1 MNLTDQQ
8 KETVK
13 KWVAEGKGV
22 SEIQRLLSS
31 EFGIDMMY
39 IDVRFLIDDI
49 GAQIPSS
56 GESENAADS
65 AQEASP
71 VDAEGPQSGSA
82 GENEAQAENPGESS
96 GGVRVTVSPIQRP
109 GAVMSGDVVFSDG
122 GMAEWVLDNSGRL
135 GLNPSTPGYTPP
147 QSDLPEFQQK
157 LREALG
163 V

>member
-56 GESENAADS
+56 GENAADS
-65 AQEASP
+65 AQEDSP

-82 GENEAQAENPGESS
+82 GENEAQVENPGESS

>member
-56 GESENAADS
+56 GENAADS

-82 GENEAQAENPGESS
+82 GENEAQVENPGESS

-147 QSDLPEFQQK
+147 QSDLSEFQQK

>member
-8 KETVK
+8 QEAVK

-56 GESENAADS
+56 GENAADS

-96 GGVRVTVSPIQRP
+96 GGVRVTVCPIERR
-109 GAVMSGDVVFSDG
+109 GAVMSGDVVFSVG
-122 GMAEWVLDNSGRL
+122 GMADWVLVNSGRL

>member
-56 GESENAADS
+56 GENAADS

-109 GAVMSGDVVFSDG
+109 VAVMSGDVVFSDG

>member
-1 MNLTDQQ
+1 MNLNDQQ

-56 GESENAADS
+56 GENAADS

>member
-13 KWVAEGKGV
+13 KWVSEGKGV

-56 GESENAADS
+56 GENAADS

-82 GENEAQAENPGESS
+82 GENEAQVENPGESS

>member
-1 MNLTDQQ
+1 MNLIDQQ

-56 GESENAADS
+56 GENAADS

>member
-56 GESENAADS
+56 GENAADS

-82 GENEAQAENPGESS
+82 GENEAQAENSGESS

-135 GLNPSTPGYTPP
+135 GLFSSTPGYTPP

>member
-56 GESENAADS
+56 GENAADS

>member
-56 GESENAADS
+56 GENAADS

-71 VDAEGPQSGSA
+71 VEAEGPQSGSA

>member
-56 GESENAADS
+56 GENAADS
-65 AQEASP
+65 AQEASS

-82 GENEAQAENPGESS
+82 GENEAQVENPGESS

>member
-56 GESENAADS
+56 GENAADS

-163 V
+163 VQ

>member
-1 MNLTDQQ
+1 MHLTDQQ

-56 GESENAADS
+56 GENAADS

-82 GENEAQAENPGESS
+82 GENEAQVENPGESS

>member
-31 EFGIDMMY
+31 EIGIDMMY

-56 GESENAADS
+56 GENAADS

-82 GENEAQAENPGESS
+82 GENEAQVENPGESS

>member
-56 GESENAADS
+56 GENAADS

-71 VDAEGPQSGSA
+71 VDAEGPQSGSD
-82 GENEAQAENPGESS
+82 GENEAQVENPGESS

>member
-1 MNLTDQQ
+1 MNLADQQ

-56 GESENAADS
+56 GENAADS

-96 GGVRVTVSPIQRP
+96 RGVRVTVSPIQRP

>member
-56 GESENAADS
+56 GENAADS

-82 GENEAQAENPGESS
+82 GENEAQVENPGESS

>member
-56 GESENAADS
+56 GENAADS

-82 GENEAQAENPGESS
+82 GENEAQAENPGETS

>member
-13 KWVAEGKGV
+13 KWVAEGKSV

-56 GESENAADS
+56 GENAADS

>member
-56 GESENAADS
+56 GENAADS

-82 GENEAQAENPGESS
+82 GENEAQVENPGENS

>member
-56 GESENAADS
+56 GENAADS

-71 VDAEGPQSGSA
+71 VDAKGPQSGSA
-82 GENEAQAENPGESS
+82 GENEAQVENPGESS

>member
-56 GESENAADS
+56 GENAADS

-109 GAVMSGDVVFSDG
+109 GAVMSGDVVFFFCF
-122 GMAEWVLDNSGRL
+122 MAEWVLDNSGRL

>member
-22 SEIQRLLSS
+22 SEIQRLLLS

-56 GESENAADS
+56 GENAADS

>member
-56 GESENAADS
+56 GENAADS

-82 GENEAQAENPGESS
+82 GENEAQVENPGESS

-147 QSDLPEFQQK
+147 QNDLPEFQQK

>member
-56 GESENAADS
+56 GENAADS

-109 GAVMSGDVVFSDG
+109 GANFSKNFARRLAFNNAIFNSLPQNPCG
-122 GMAEWVLDNSGRL
+122 GAFCIESI
-135 GLNPSTPGYTPP
+135 
-147 QSDLPEFQQK
+147 
-157 LREALG
+157 
-163 V
+163 

>member
-56 GESENAADS
+56 GENAADS

-82 GENEAQAENPGESS
+82 DENEAQAENPGESS

>member
-56 GESENAADS
+56 GENVADS

>member
-56 GESENAADS
+56 GENAADS

-82 GENEAQAENPGESS
+82 GENEAQAEKPGESS

-147 QSDLPEFQQK
+147 QSDLPDFPQN

>member
-56 GESENAADS
+56 GENAADS

-71 VDAEGPQSGSA
+71 VDAESPQSGSA

-96 GGVRVTVSPIQRP
+96 GPS
-109 GAVMSGDVVFSDG
+109 
-122 GMAEWVLDNSGRL
+122 
-135 GLNPSTPGYTPP
+135 STPMWNRLSP
-147 QSDLPEFQQK
+147 
-157 LREALG
+157 
-163 V
+163 

>member
-56 GESENAADS
+56 GENAADS

-82 GENEAQAENPGESS
+82 GENEEQVENPGESS

-147 QSDLPEFQQK
+147 QSDLPEFQEK

>member
-22 SEIQRLLSS
+22 SEIQRLVSS

-56 GESENAADS
+56 GENAADS

-71 VDAEGPQSGSA
+71 VDADGPQSGSA
-82 GENEAQAENPGESS
+82 GENEVQAENPGESS

>member
-8 KETVK
+8 KEAVK
-13 KWVAEGKGV
+13 NWVAEGRGV

-56 GESENAADS
+56 GENAADS

>member
-1 MNLTDQQ
+1 MRR
-8 KETVK
+8 
-13 KWVAEGKGV
+13 A
-22 SEIQRLLSS
+22 R
-31 EFGIDMMY
+31 
-39 IDVRFLIDDI
+39 
-49 GAQIPSS
+49 
-56 GESENAADS
+56 
-65 AQEASP
+65 
-71 VDAEGPQSGSA
+71 
-82 GENEAQAENPGESS
+82 NPAVLAKMRRRPKIRGESS

-122 GMAEWVLDNSGRL
+122 GLAEWVLDNSGRL

>member
-22 SEIQRLLSS
+22 SEIQRLVSS

-56 GESENAADS
+56 GENAADS

>member
-56 GESENAADS
+56 GENAADS

-96 GGVRVTVSPIQRP
+96 GGVRVTVGPIQRP

>member
-56 GESENAADS
+56 GENAADS

-96 GGVRVTVSPIQRP
+96 GGVRVTVTPIQRP

-135 GLNPSTPGYTPP
+135 GLNPSTPGYTAP

>member
-56 GESENAADS
+56 GENAADS

-122 GMAEWVLDNSGRL
+122 GMAEWALDNSGRL

>member
-13 KWVAEGKGV
+13 KWVSEGKGV

-56 GESENAADS
+56 GENAADS

-96 GGVRVTVSPIQRP
+96 GGVTVSPIQRP

>member
-39 IDVRFLIDDI
+39 IDVRFLIDYI

-56 GESENAADS
+56 GENAADS